1 VVFDE
6 NTFPSLNTCSSA
18 TSPTTSKSIGIS
30 SQPLFFSLPSINQDF
45 NILPIASC
53 PGFPTVLPTNSPLP
67 TPATPNSLSPATATT
82 PVTSPLPTDDS
93 HPNNPTTEIAPIP
106 SLLPPDDSHTN
117 NPIPHREI
125 LTRSKTGKLKAKEF
139 PGFKTFL
146 VTCHP
151 LCVFSSIMIES
162 EPTCFTK
169 AVTKLEWRATMG
181 CEFDALMAN
190 GTWSLCPRPLNKCV
204 VRNK

>member
-1 VVFDE
+1 M
-6 NTFPSLNTCSSA
+6 
-18 TSPTTSKSIGIS
+18 
-30 SQPLFFSLPSINQDF
+30 
-45 NILPIASC
+45 
-53 PGFPTVLPTNSPLP
+53 LPTNSPLP
-67 TPATPNSLSPATATT
+67 IPATPNSLSPATATS